1 MTRPIL
7 LWSNL
12 ILMGTVLTLATVLVG
27 NSVGGFGFPLAWKT
41 GGCPPPGIEI
51 SASCL
56 LAIGHDWLSF
66 GLDILLYTFAG
77 YGLVLANSKYRG
89 RRRKVRSHS
98 HSLHGQV

>member
-12 ILMGTVLTLATVLVG
+12 ILIGTIVTLATVFVG
-27 NSVGGFGFPLAWKT
+27 YWARGYGFPLPWRT

-56 LAIGHDWLSF
+56 IAIGYDWLSF
-66 GLDILLYTFAG
+66 GLDVMFYTLVG
-77 YGLVLANSKYRG
+77 YGLVLARAKYRA
-89 RRRKVRSHS
+89 RRRV
-98 HSLHGQV
+98 L